1 MKRRGLSLLEMSLAI
16 GITAIIGAAIASM
29 MAAATNSLTSKDDG
43 RQSAIRVATTQ
54 IRLGAYIA
62 PSRCILDKDNTSIT
76 LWLEDSR
83 DSKTVHA
90 SEIRWI
96 QFDDLTHELKVQF
109 VNFPEEWSQS
119 MIDASDIECNS
130 LTDYASLFDSFKSNG
145 WIDSIAL
152 VDSINSCNFWID
164 TSNPF
169 EATHICIRFSLESTY
184 GNTNDSV
191 IDETLRLHQPPLEQQ

>member
-1 MKRRGLSLLEMSLAI
+1 MNRRGLSLLEMTLAI

-29 MAAATNSLTSKDDG
+29 MAAAANSLTSKDDG

-62 PSRCILDKDNTSIT
+62 PSRCILDKNNTTIT
-76 LWLEDSR
+76 LWLEDSTEG
-83 DSKTVHA
+83 KTVHA

-96 QFDDLTHELKVQF
+96 QFDDVTHELKVKL

-119 MIDASDIECNS
+119 MIDASDIECDS
-130 LTDYASLFDSFKSNG
+130 LTNYELLFDSFESNG
-145 WIDSIAL
+145 WIDSIPL
-152 VDSINSCNFWID
+152 VDSINSCNFWTD
-164 TSNPF
+164 NSNPL

-184 GNTNDSV
+184 GITNDSI
-191 IDETLRLHQPPLEQQ
+191 IDETIRLHQPPLEQQ